1 MKPMRVIFLG
11 TSAAVPTVDR
21 NPSSI
26 IVDLGREYILL
37 DAGEGTQKQIIR
49 SGIGFGRLSRIFIS
63 HLHGDHYYGVF
74 PLLQTLSI
82 LKRRKSL
89 EIYAPQGFHN
99 ILSAIVEAAPM
110 ESPFEVRVFEIKEK
124 VSFRL
129 KGYTVTM
136 FPVVHGNIPT
146 YGIAVREDDKPGKFD
161 PQKSDELGVPLEL
174 RGLLQKGIPIKLPNG
189 RVVHPQDVMGPP
201 RRGKL
206 LVYSSDTRPCRSL
219 IEEGREADLLIHE
232 ATYAD
237 DLKERAEQA
246 GHSTISEAIEVAR
259 ACKAKALVLTHF
271 SARYKEEDL
280 ARLEA
285 EAKRMFNPLVFAK
298 DLMIYEL

>member
-1 MKPMRVIFLG
+1 MRVIFLG
-11 TSAAVPTVDR
+11 TSAAVPTVSR

-49 SGIGFGRLSRIFIS
+49 SGIGFGRLSKIFIS

-82 LKRRKSL
+82 LKRRKPL

-99 ILSAIVEAAPM
+99 VLLAITEVAPVESSF
-110 ESPFEVRVFEIKEK
+110 EVKVFEVRGRT
-124 VSFRL
+124 SFRL

-146 YGIAVREDDKPGKFD
+146 YGIAVREDDRPGRFD
-161 PQKSDELGVPLEL
+161 PQRSDELGVPLEL
-174 RGLLQKGIPIKLPNG
+174 RGLLQRGIPIKLPNG
-189 RVVHPQDVMGPP
+189 KVVHPQDVMSPP

-219 IEEGREADLLIHE
+219 IEEGSEADLLIHE

-237 DLKERAEQA
+237 DLRERAEQS
-246 GHSTISEAIEVAR
+246 GHSTISEAIGVAK
-259 ACKAKALVLTHF
+259 ACKAKALALTHF
-271 SARYKEEDL
+271 SARYREEDL
-280 ARLEA
+280 DRLEK
-285 EAKRMFNPLVFAK
+285 EAKRMFNPLIFAK